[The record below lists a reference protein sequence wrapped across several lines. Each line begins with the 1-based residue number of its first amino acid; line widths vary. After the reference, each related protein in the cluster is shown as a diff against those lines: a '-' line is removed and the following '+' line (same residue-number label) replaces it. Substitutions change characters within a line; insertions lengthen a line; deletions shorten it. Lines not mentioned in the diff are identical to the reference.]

1 MAFTQSDLDAWD
13 QAILDSRGALQ
24 ITFNDQTVTFASLKA
39 RQDYRAFLVRQ
50 IAADAGTVS
59 HYKLDTLFLRE

>member
-1 MAFTQSDLDAWD
+1 MAATQANLDAWD

-24 ITFNDQTVTFASLKA
+24 ITFNDQTVTFASLKE

-50 IAADAGTVS
+50 INAD
-59 HYKLDTLFLRE
+59 DTPPYRLAVTRKVT